1 MEFQPVDLKELI
13 GIVGGML
20 VVLIP
25 VMGATIRFSAKP
37 LIELLTQTG
46 VIGSTAGRS
55 AQEAPSKK
63 EHELLAR
70 RVLELEQELSKV
82 KALRAPE
89 PLAQLEADA
98 SPAGRSGE
106 LHRIR

>member
-1 MEFQPVDLKELI
+1 MEFQPVDLQAVI
-13 GIVGGML
+13 GIIGGML
-20 VVLIP
+20 MVLIP

-46 VIGSTAGRS
+46 VIGGTAVRP

-70 RVLELEQELSKV
+70 RVLELEQELSKL

-89 PLAQLEADA
+89 PLAELEADT
-98 SPAGRSGE
+98 SSNGRSAE

>member
-1 MEFQPVDLKELI
+1 MEFQPVDLQAVI
-13 GIVGGML
+13 GIIGGML
-20 VVLIP
+20 MVLIP

-46 VIGSTAGRS
+46 VIGSAAARATL
-55 AQEAPSKK
+55 EAPSKK

-70 RVLELEQELSKV
+70 RVLELEQELAKV
-82 KALRAPE
+82 KALKAPE

-98 SPAGRSGE
+98 SPAGRSAE